1 MAAALETNREDAGEK
16 WSQDLT
22 RDRDSTKPR
31 ARSIEDRRPW
41 RNGRSEAEWSHQ
53 HTQSWGE
60 PNRPGKKV
68 QSTSRAETSLFVGV
82 AWICSICRLSL
93 GDKGHRFLGVH
104 LAENLTCSLNTSS
117 TAKKAQQRLYFLR
130 RLRKVH
136 LPPPIL
142 ITFYRGCIE
151 SISSSCIAAWFRNCT
166 VSDRKTL
173 QRLVRYG

>member
-1 MAAALETNREDAGEK
+1 MSNLRAKTNVMPSAPRGDTG
-16 WSQDLT
+16 T
-22 RDRDSTKPR
+22 GDRNPR
-31 ARSIEDRRPW
+31 
-41 RNGRSEAEWSHQ
+41 GRSEAEWSHQ